1 MRFLEHLELEKKL
14 GLASMP
20 PQFWE
25 YRRMTPYRPT
35 LHMPTF
41 ALRNIAL
48 PIDAKKNKS
57 KVIRKSEANTLDV
70 SKGRRSQFVVF
81 EAQRYLPGRC
91 GFFEG
96 QSKMYFFGLFSLVYV
111 SEYQART
118 RLRVR
123 L

>member
-14 GLASMP
+14 GLASHATTILGI
-20 PQFWE
+20 Q
-25 YRRMTPYRPT
+25 T
-35 LHMPTF
+35 
-41 ALRNIAL
+41 NDAL
-48 PIDAKKNKS
+48 PADPSYADLRTAEHCPTHRRKTNKS
-57 KVIRKSEANTLDV
+57 KIIRKNEANTLDV

-81 EAQRYLPGRC
+81 EAQRYLHGRC

>member
-35 LHMPTF
+35 LHIPTF

-48 PIDAKKNKS
+48 PIDAIKNKS

-81 EAQRYLPGRC
+81 VAQRYL
-91 GFFEG
+91 
-96 QSKMYFFGLFSLVYV
+96 LVVVVSLKANLKCIFLDYL
-111 SEYQART
+111 A
-118 RLRVR
+118 
-123 L
+123 